1 MNLQSII
8 GISASVFTATSL
20 LPQLIKIARE
30 KKAEDVSFGMLIVL
44 FIGLGLWVFYGF
56 LKKDWIIAVS
66 NGVSLAINI
75 CVAILS
81 IKYKKHP
88 ANN

>member
-56 LKKDWIIAVS
+56 LKKDWIITVS

-88 ANN
+88 VNN

>member
-1 MNLQSII
+1 MNLASII
-8 GISASVFTATSL
+8 GIAASVFTATSL
-20 LPQLIKIARE
+20 LPQLIKISRE

-44 FIGLGLWVFYGF
+44 FIGLGLWVWYGL

-66 NGVSLAINI
+66 NGASLAMNV

-81 IKYKKHP
+81 IRYKKHP
-88 ANN
+88 VIN